1 MNSVHVDWE
10 GPFDWRTV
18 VSTKT
23 DPDRDCGLYQICT
36 NHLVHGP
43 NTLLYVGKT
52 DRRTFSARLSEHAW
66 WLTHEKDVAIYL
78 GRLRAGDYK
87 VDPAWRDWTATLGH
101 VEALTIYWHS
111 PPYNS
116 HFIARYS
123 GPPLHVQSV
132 NARGRLLE
140 EYTSDWTRPVPDAR
154 PLYRLVAAFTVA
166 GTPHGYP
173 GGPEA
178 WRPHCRDA
186 ARSAI
191 VDVPLPVTKPVKI
204 VARFNFRQ
212 AARAWD
218 LDNALKSL
226 IDAIGAAG
234 LFAMSAAGG
243 HKSEWNTDDS
253 LVFRV
258 EAEKV
263 HTETDAHT
271 EVEIWLAEPRHRDA
285 ANATPGAPV

>member
-1 MNSVHVDWE
+1 MSFISVDWE
-10 GPFDWRTV
+10 GPFDWDTV
-18 VSTKT
+18 ISTKT

-52 DRRTFSARLSEHAW
+52 DRRTFSARLSEHEW

-78 GRLRAGDYK
+78 GRLRVGDYEE
-87 VDPAWRDWTATLGH
+87 DPGWKHWMAMLGH
-101 VEALTIYWHS
+101 VEALTVYWHS

-123 GPPLHVQSV
+123 GPSFEVRSV
-132 NARGRLLE
+132 GARGRLLE
-140 EYTSDWTRPVPDAR
+140 EYTSDWTKPVSDTR
-154 PLYRLVAAFTVA
+154 LFYRLASAFVVA

-178 WRPHCRDA
+178 WRPHCRDIA
-186 ARSAI
+186 KSAI
-191 VDVPLPVTKPVKI
+191 SDLRLPVTNPVKI

-212 AARAWD
+212 TAKAWD

-234 LFAMSAAGG
+234 LFSSSTAGG

-258 EAEKV
+258 EAEKL
-263 HTETDAHT
+263 HTETEART
-271 EVEIWLAEPRHRDA
+271 EVEIWLAEPRIKDPAWRP
-285 ANATPGAPV
+285 TERP